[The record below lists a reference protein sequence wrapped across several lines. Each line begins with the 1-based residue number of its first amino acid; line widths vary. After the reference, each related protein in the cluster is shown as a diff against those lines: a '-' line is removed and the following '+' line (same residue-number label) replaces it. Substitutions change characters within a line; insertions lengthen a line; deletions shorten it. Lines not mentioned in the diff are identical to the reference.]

1 MSVEVTAR
9 HMQATA
15 ELQAYARGKGELLFD
30 EFPRLEHVHIILDV
44 QKRHCIAEIVVQA
57 KNKIR
62 TEAEDRSENMLA
74 SIDHAFDRI
83 ERQLRRLRDKVVD
96 HKGAMRHGELGKER
110 GG

>member
-15 ELQAYARGKGELLFD
+15 DLQAYARGKGDLLFE

-62 TEAEDRSENMLA
+62 TEAKDRSENMVV
-74 SIDHAFDRI
+74 SIDQAFDRV
-83 ERQLRRLRDKVVD
+83 ERQLRRRRDKVVD
-96 HKGAMRHGELGKER
+96 HKGAMKHGEQDKER
-110 GG
+110 GV